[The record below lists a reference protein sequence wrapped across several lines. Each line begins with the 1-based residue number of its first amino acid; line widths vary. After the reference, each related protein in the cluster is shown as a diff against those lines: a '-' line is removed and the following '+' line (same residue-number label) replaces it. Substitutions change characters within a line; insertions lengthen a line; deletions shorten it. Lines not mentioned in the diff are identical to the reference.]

1 MANGTYETVKIER
14 DNGPNAGLSWV
25 ILNRPEKRNAM
36 SPQLHFDMCNVLDE
50 LESDAQTKVLV
61 LTGAGEAWCAGQD
74 LKLYFRELD
83 SKPAERAHA
92 AWASHYWRWQKL
104 FTYPK
109 PTIAMVNGFCFGGG
123 FTQLI
128 ACDFAIAAE
137 DAKFGLSEV
146 NWGILPGGFVSKA
159 LTDALPLRDAVWLA
173 MTGETFDGKIA
184 EKIRL
189 VNKAVP
195 REKLREE
202 TIALA
207 QRLLKLNPEVL
218 RATKIAVK
226 NVRAVPHEQAA
237 DYLQAKS
244 QEMRFQDKEGGRA
257 KGMSQFLDDKS
268 YRPGYGP
275 YARQGEQKAW
285 SPFPGRGAAADPG
298 RALAPLCIAPGSRFA
313 QPRLQALPRRLS
325 VDGERMHAALQL
337 ARKCG
342 VDHAVALEPALSAEG
357 LRHDIE
363 PEMGLAARAVSGMAF
378 MQMGFVLDMQARGRK
393 HREQFCRDDVLHS
406 HGLSLSYAEALTSMA
421 PSRGFAACQV
431 LKVPSRQPHN
441 CKDEYELAAV

>member
-1 MANGTYETVKIER
+1 
-14 DNGPNAGLSWV
+14 
-25 ILNRPEKRNAM
+25 
-36 SPQLHFDMCNVLDE
+36 
-50 LESDAQTKVLV
+50 
-61 LTGAGEAWCAGQD
+61 
-74 LKLYFRELD
+74 
-83 SKPAERAHA
+83 
-92 AWASHYWRWQKL
+92 L

-159 LTDALPLRDAVWLA
+159 LTDALGLRDAIWLA
-173 MTGETFDGKIA
+173 MTGETFDGKMA

-189 VNKAVP
+189 INKAVP
-195 REKLREE
+195 RDKLREE

-207 QRLLKLNPEVL
+207 RRLMKLNPEVL
-218 RATKIAVK
+218 KATKLAVK

-275 YARQGEQKAW
+275 Y
-285 SPFPGRGAAADPG
+285 
-298 RALAPLCIAPGSRFA
+298 SR
-313 QPRLQALPRRLS
+313 
-325 VDGERMHAALQL
+325 
-337 ARKCG
+337 
-342 VDHAVALEPALSAEG
+342 
-357 LRHDIE
+357 
-363 PEMGLAARAVSGMAF
+363 
-378 MQMGFVLDMQARGRK
+378 
-393 HREQFCRDDVLHS
+393 
-406 HGLSLSYAEALTSMA
+406 T
-421 PSRGFAACQV
+421 
-431 LKVPSRQPHN
+431 
-441 CKDEYELAAV
+441 

>member
-1 MANGTYETVKIER
+1 MPNGTYETVKIER
-14 DNGPNAGLSWV
+14 DEGANAGITWV

-36 SPQLHFDMCNVLDE
+36 SPQLHFDMVDVLNE
-50 LESDAQTKVLV
+50 LESDARTKVLV

-83 SKPAERAHA
+83 NKPAERARA
-92 AWASHYWRWQKL
+92 SWASHYWRWQKL

-128 ACDFAIAAE
+128 ACDFAFAAE

-159 LTDALPLRDAVWLA
+159 LTDALGLRDAVWLA
-173 MTGETFDGKIA
+173 MTGETFDGKMA

-189 VNKAVP
+189 IHKAVP
-195 REKLREE
+195 RDKLREE
-202 TIALA
+202 TVALA
-207 QRLLKLNPEVL
+207 QRLMKLNPEVL
-218 RATKIAVK
+218 KATKIAIK

-244 QEMRFQDKEGGRA
+244 QEMRLQDKEGGRS

-275 YARQGEQKAW
+275 YARTGEQKA
-285 SPFPGRGAAADPG
+285 
-298 RALAPLCIAPGSRFA
+298 
-313 QPRLQALPRRLS
+313 
-325 VDGERMHAALQL
+325 
-337 ARKCG
+337 
-342 VDHAVALEPALSAEG
+342 
-357 LRHDIE
+357 
-363 PEMGLAARAVSGMAF
+363 
-378 MQMGFVLDMQARGRK
+378 
-393 HREQFCRDDVLHS
+393 
-406 HGLSLSYAEALTSMA
+406 
-421 PSRGFAACQV
+421 
-431 LKVPSRQPHN
+431 
-441 CKDEYELAAV
+441 

>member
-1 MANGTYETVKIER
+1 MANGSYETVKIER
-14 DNGPNAGLSWV
+14 DDGANAGITWV

-36 SPQLHFDMCNVLDE
+36 SPQLHFDMADVLNE
-50 LESDAQTKVLV
+50 LESDARTKVLV

-83 SKPAERAHA
+83 NKPAERARA

-104 FTYPK
+104 NTYAK

-159 LTDALPLRDAVWLA
+159 LTDALSMRDAVWYA
-173 MTGETFDGKIA
+173 VTGETFDGKMA

-189 VNKAVP
+189 INKAVP
-195 REKLREE
+195 RAQLREE

-207 QRLLKLNPEVL
+207 QRLMKLNPDVV
-218 RATKIAVK
+218 RATKVAVK
-226 NVRAVPHEQAA
+226 NVRSVPHEQAA

-244 QEMRFQDKEGGRA
+244 QELRFVDRDKGRE

-268 YRPGYGP
+268 YRPGFGP
-275 YARQGEQKAW
+275 YAR
-285 SPFPGRGAAADPG
+285 
-298 RALAPLCIAPGSRFA
+298 
-313 QPRLQALPRRLS
+313 
-325 VDGERMHAALQL
+325 
-337 ARKCG
+337 
-342 VDHAVALEPALSAEG
+342 
-357 LRHDIE
+357 
-363 PEMGLAARAVSGMAF
+363 
-378 MQMGFVLDMQARGRK
+378 
-393 HREQFCRDDVLHS
+393 
-406 HGLSLSYAEALTSMA
+406 TT
-421 PSRGFAACQV
+421 
-431 LKVPSRQPHN
+431 
-441 CKDEYELAAV
+441 